1 VKLQTVAG
9 VLKVCVFVIANIS
22 QQIAMS
28 LIWACYGMFS
38 CAPEMLC
45 FTMHVHEFVNAF
57 VKIMMWTLDRVC
69 VCVCFYFGIYNDLKH
84 FRLTAVSI
92 EIFHDGTMYCILG

>member
-1 VKLQTVAG
+1 MKLQTVAG
-9 VLKVCVFVIANIS
+9 VLKVCVFVIANTS
-22 QQIAMS
+22 QKIAMS

-38 CAPEMLC
+38 CAPEMVC

-57 VKIMMWTLDRVC
+57 VKIMMWTLDHVC
-69 VCVCFYFGIYNDLKH
+69 VLYFSIYNDLKH
-84 FRLTAVSI
+84 FRLTDVSI